1 MRKLMMIL
9 ASLTITA
16 TTATTVVACINGTKE
31 NKINVKDKYQVVP
44 TVKNIKAAIQKDG
57 VKPDDVDIDI
67 QPGMK
72 SAIIRYMPDTPNLP
86 FLTKKIAL
94 EWATTD
100 INQML
105 KILSVPYSR
114 NDLGADVKPET
125 ALKIINI
132 LNGTQFTLDQVDV
145 NVDNYSHII
154 TLTPKS
160 GSGLTGNAV
169 TIDGQPITFND
180 IFQETNLGTIYIGKD
195 LYDKYISD
203 PSENILFMAA
213 TIMEFAGDRNRFPAY
228 YKITMASAMINAIGS
243 VVINIDPNTKKG
255 IFSLETKAD
264 GVIAQSGFTFNFTVN
279 TNPRTY
285 LTQNNIK
292 PTFGEVI
299 NVNLPGTY
307 TEQNFDQLRY
317 DLVKQL
323 LGKNFANKYKD
334 IFYDEIWVL
343 SFDTNTKNAV
353 LTPKPGSKIFK
364 ISDYEASP
372 ITGIPNY
379 TLNVT
384 FGG

>member
-16 TTATTVVACINGTKE
+16 TTATTVVACNNGTKE

-44 TVKNIKAAIQKDG
+44 TVKNIRAAIQKDG
-57 VKPDDVDIDI
+57 VNPDDVDIDI

-72 SAIIRYMPDTPNLP
+72 SAIIRYMPNTPNLP

-94 EWATTD
+94 DWATTD
-100 INQML
+100 INKML
-105 KILSVPYSR
+105 KILSVPYSE
-114 NDLGADVKPET
+114 NDLGKYVKPET
-125 ALKIINI
+125 ALAIINI
-132 LNGTQFTLDQVDV
+132 LNGTQFTLGQVNV
-145 NVDNYSHII
+145 NVDNDSHII

-180 IFQETNLGTIYIGKD
+180 IFQETNLGTIYIDKD
-195 LYDKYISD
+195 LYDKYISN
-203 PSENILFMAA
+203 PNYNILFMAA
-213 TIMEFAGDRNRFPAY
+213 AIMEFGGDRNRFPAY
-228 YKITMASAMINAIGS
+228 YKSTMATAMINAIGS
-243 VVINIDPNTKKG
+243 VVVNIDPNTKKG
-255 IFSLETKAD
+255 TFSMETKVD
-264 GVIAQSGFTFNFTVN
+264 GVIAQSGFTFNFTVD

-285 LTQNNIK
+285 LTQNNTK
-292 PTFGEVI
+292 PTLGEVI
-299 NVNLPGTY
+299 DVNLPGTY
-307 TEQNFDQLRY
+307 TEQNLDQLRY

-323 LGKNFANKYKD
+323 LGENFANKYKD

-343 SFDTNTKNAV
+343 SFDANTKKAV
-353 LTPKPGSKIFK
+353 LTPKPGSKIFE
-364 ISDYEASP
+364 ISDQDASP
-372 ITGIPNY
+372 LTGIPDY